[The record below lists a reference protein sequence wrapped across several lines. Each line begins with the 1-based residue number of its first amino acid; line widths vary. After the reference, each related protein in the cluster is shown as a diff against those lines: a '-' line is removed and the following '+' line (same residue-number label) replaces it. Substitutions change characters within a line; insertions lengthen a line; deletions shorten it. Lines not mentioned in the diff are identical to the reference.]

1 MQVRFLPGLLQA
13 FFMFYVI
20 YKFEVREGK
29 KEKFLE
35 AWAEMTLLIRKHA
48 NGLGS
53 RLHIDQQGKHIAYA
67 KWNSKA
73 DWENAQGKLPEAAK
87 MLSQIMKESCT
98 SIETLHQLEE
108 LKDLS
113 L

>member
-13 FFMFYVI
+13 YFMFYVI
-20 YKFEVREGK
+20 YKFGVREGE

-35 AWAEMTLLIRKHA
+35 AWAEMTLLIRRHA

-53 RLHIDQQGKHIAYA
+53 RLHTDMDGKYIAYA

-73 DWENAQGKLPEAAK
+73 DWKNAGEKLPEAAK
-87 MLSQIMKESCT
+87 LLSRKMKDSCA
-98 SIETLHQLEE
+98 SIETLHELEE